1 VYLLKSAPITAFRG
15 WRLTCSTSVLDRCL
29 LLSRTAGQSV
39 QGQLLTH
46 FGLRENAFGVTPD
59 PRYLFLSQTH
69 GEALASLVNGID
81 CDFGFQVLVAQPGM
95 GKTTLLFNFL
105 ERFRT
110 TAHTAFL
117 FQPQPNP
124 CELLQS
130 VLFELGTN
138 SEETS
143 LRKLSEQLNQVLTQ
157 ASRDRRRVIVVFDEA
172 QNLDFSVLEALRQLS
187 NFETA
192 SAKLMQIVL
201 AGQPQLAKRLA
212 LPEQEQLMQRI
223 SSFGRLS
230 PLALHETKAYIE
242 HRLET
247 AGYRGADLFTPGA
260 IRNIWEQSRG
270 IPRNINKL
278 CFSAMLLAF
287 AEQGKFIDERI
298 AGDAARDLDLNSVL
312 ADLYQMEPSGA
323 LASGNGDAQPA
334 AMHPIEVRPI
344 EARPIEARPIQAR
357 PIEVRPITE
366 SKLPG
371 SDSARTA
378 TTEPAA
384 VPVTLSLLKDAG
396 ASASSI
402 KVDPARQEQKIVAT
416 GNAIPQDKMPAAA
429 PTLVAARATATP
441 DVKTAAV
448 INAPTSSNK
457 LPQPTASKPV
467 QSSPAPAG
475 RGNRNTNQGKNSPP
489 KTVVEPVRPER
500 ATAPVAA
507 PLQKKNAGEKR
518 SDSRIWWAKALS
530 LTALTAVLAFALSEQ
545 FSSPRAGQVEA
556 NGAGGSAALGQGS
569 AGSGDSAP
577 SEGTTDTPE
586 ARPKNR
592 SAASRNSSDADSNDD
607 VTVRKFP
614 TDADV
619 ASESSGG
626 SQKLETIFFEQDSA
640 MIGAQYGAS
649 LRRIAETLA
658 KNPGTSAILE
668 GHTDNSGEESYN
680 LDLSSRRAIAVRNA
694 LVDEMQ
700 VSTTRLAAIGA
711 GAASPVQPNSS
722 AAGRAYNRRVVVRL
736 TRLSD

>member
-1 VYLLKSAPITAFRG
+1 MYLLKSAPIAAFRG
-15 WRLTCSTSVLDRCL
+15 WRLTCNTYVLDRCL
-29 LLSRTAGQSV
+29 LLSRTAGHSV

-59 PRYLFLSQTH
+59 PRFLFLSQTH

-105 ERFRT
+105 ERFRSK
-110 TAHTAFL
+110 AHTAFL

-130 VLFELGTN
+130 VLFELGIN

-157 ASRDRRRVIVVFDEA
+157 ASRERRRVIVVFDEA

-192 SAKLMQIVL
+192 STKLMQIVL

-223 SSFGRLS
+223 SAFGRLS

-242 HRLET
+242 HRLEM
-247 AGYRGADLFTPGA
+247 AGYQGAELFTQGA
-260 IRNIWEQSRG
+260 IRSIWEQSRG

-278 CFSAMLLAF
+278 CFTAMLLAF
-287 AEQGKFIDERI
+287 AEHGKSIDERI
-298 AGDAARDLDLNSVL
+298 VGEAARDLDLNSVL

-323 LASGNGDAQPA
+323 LTAGNGEARPVT
-334 AMHPIEVRPI
+334 MHPI
-344 EARPIEARPIQAR
+344 EARPIEVHPIEARPI
-357 PIEVRPITE
+357 T
-366 SKLPG
+366 KTNLPG
-371 SDSARTA
+371 SDSARAA

-384 VPVTLSLLKDAG
+384 VPINLSLSKDAA
-396 ASASSI
+396 ASASGI
-402 KVDPARQEQKIVAT
+402 QVDSARQEQKIMSAGNDIPKDKPPAT
-416 GNAIPQDKMPAAA
+416 A
-429 PTLVAARATATP
+429 PTLVAAQAAVPP

-448 INAPTSSNK
+448 INAPASSSK
-457 LPQPTASKPV
+457 SPQPTASKPI

-475 RGNRNTNQGKNSPP
+475 RGNRNINQGKNSPP

-500 ATAPVAA
+500 ATALAAA

-545 FSSPRAGQVEA
+545 FSSSRPGQVEA
-556 NGAGGSAALGQGS
+556 NGAGGSAVAQGS
-569 AGSGDSAP
+569 SGSADSAP
-577 SEGTTDTPE
+577 SEGTTDRPE
-586 ARPKNR
+586 AQPKNR
-592 SAASRNSSDADSNDD
+592 PAAVRSSSNEDSNDD
-607 VTVRKFP
+607 VTVRKFL
-614 TDADV
+614 TGSDA

-626 SQKLETIFFEQDSA
+626 NQKLETIFFEQNSA
-640 MIGAQYGAS
+640 MIGSQYGPF
-649 LRRIAETLA
+649 LRRIADALA
-658 KNPGTSAILE
+658 KNPGASAILE
-668 GHTDNSGEESYN
+668 GHTDSSGEESYN

-700 VSTTRLAAIGA
+700 VPITRLASIGA
-711 GAASPVQPNSS
+711 GAGSPVQPNSS
-722 AAGRAYNRRVVVRL
+722 AAGRAYNRRVEVRL

>member
-1 VYLLKSAPITAFRG
+1 MG
-15 WRLTCSTSVLDRCL
+15 
-29 LLSRTAGQSV
+29 
-39 QGQLLTH
+39 H

-59 PRYLFLSQTH
+59 PRFLFLSQTH

-105 ERFRT
+105 ERFRSN
-110 TAHTAFL
+110 AHTAFL
-117 FQPQPNP
+117 FQPLPNP

-157 ASRDRRRVIVVFDEA
+157 ASRERRRVIVVFDEA

-192 SAKLMQIVL
+192 STKLMQIVL

-223 SSFGRLS
+223 SAFGRLS
-230 PLALHETKAYIE
+230 PLALHETKAYVE

-247 AGYRGADLFTPGA
+247 AGYRGAELFTQGA

-287 AEQGKFIDERI
+287 AEHGKSIDERI
-298 AGDAARDLDLNSVL
+298 VGDAARDLDLNSVL

-323 LASGNGDAQPA
+323 LTAGKD
-334 AMHPIEVRPI
+334 EVRPV
-344 EARPIEARPIQAR
+344 AMY

-366 SKLPG
+366 TNLPG
-371 SDSARTA
+371 SDSARA
-378 TTEPAA
+378 ASTEPAA
-384 VPVTLSLLKDAG
+384 VPVNLSLSKDAG
-396 ASASSI
+396 ARASGI
-402 KVDPARQEQKIVAT
+402 PVDPPRQEQKIAPAE
-416 GNAIPQDKMPAAA
+416 NAIPQNKVPAAA
-429 PTLVAARATATP
+429 PTSVAARAAAPP
-441 DVKTAAV
+441 DVKTAAA
-448 INAPTSSNK
+448 INAPASSSK
-457 LPQPTASKPV
+457 SPQPTASRPI

-489 KTVVEPVRPER
+489 KTVVEPVRPEP
-500 ATAPVAA
+500 ATALAAA
-507 PLQKKNAGEKR
+507 PPQKNNAGEKR
-518 SDSRIWWAKALS
+518 SDSRIWWARALS
-530 LTALTAVLAFALSEQ
+530 LTALTAVLAFVLSEQ
-545 FSSPRAGQVEA
+545 FSSPRPGQVEA
-556 NGAGGSAALGQGS
+556 NGAGGSAVGQGS
-569 AGSGDSAP
+569 SASGDSAP
-577 SEGTTDTPE
+577 SEGTTNPPE
-586 ARPKNR
+586 AQTKNR
-592 SAASRNSSDADSNDD
+592 PAAPRSSSNEDSNDD

-614 TDADV
+614 TASDV
-619 ASESSGG
+619 SSESSGG
-626 SQKLETIFFEQDSA
+626 NQKLETIFFEQDSA
-640 MIGAQYGAS
+640 MIGSQYGPS
-649 LRRIAETLA
+649 LRRIADALA
-658 KNPGTSAILE
+658 KTPGTSAILE
-668 GHTDNSGEESYN
+668 GHTDSSGEESYN

-700 VSTTRLAAIGA
+700 VSTTQLAAIGA

-722 AAGRAYNRRVVVRL
+722 AAGRAYNRRVEVRL

>member
-1 VYLLKSAPITAFRG
+1 VAVDLQQ
-15 WRLTCSTSVLDRCL
+15 TSLDRCL
-29 LLSRTAGQSV
+29 LLSRTAGHSV
-39 QGQLLTH
+39 QGQLLAH

-59 PRYLFLSQTH
+59 PRFLFLSQTH

-105 ERFRT
+105 ERFRSN
-110 TAHTAFL
+110 AHTAFL

-157 ASRDRRRVIVVFDEA
+157 ASRERRRVIVVFDEA

-192 SAKLMQIVL
+192 STKLMQIVL

-223 SSFGRLS
+223 SAFGRLS
-230 PLALHETKAYIE
+230 PLALHETQAYIE

-247 AGYRGADLFTPGA
+247 AGYRGAELFTQGA

-287 AEQGKFIDERI
+287 AEHGKSIDERI

-323 LASGNGDAQPA
+323 VTAGNGEARPV
-334 AMHPIEVRPI
+334 AMHPIEVRPTVARPSEVQPI
-344 EARPIEARPIQAR
+344 DARPIME
-357 PIEVRPITE
+357 TN
-366 SKLPG
+366 LPG
-371 SDSARTA
+371 SDSARA
-378 TTEPAA
+378 LSTEPAA
-384 VPVTLSLLKDAG
+384 VPVNPTLPKDSG
-396 ASASSI
+396 AAASGI
-402 KVDPARQEQKIVAT
+402 QVDPPRPEQKIAPAEK
-416 GNAIPQDKMPAAA
+416 AIPQNKVPAAA
-429 PTLVAARATATP
+429 PTLVAARTAAP
-441 DVKTAAV
+441 PNVKTAAA
-448 INAPTSSNK
+448 INAPANSSK
-457 LPQPTASKPV
+457 STQPTASKPI
-467 QSSPAPAG
+467 QNSPAPAG
-475 RGNRNTNQGKNSPP
+475 RSNRNTNQGKNSPP
-489 KTVVEPVRPER
+489 KTVVEPVRPEP
-500 ATAPVAA
+500 ATALAAA
-507 PLQKKNAGEKR
+507 PPQKKNAGEKR

-530 LTALTAVLAFALSEQ
+530 LTALTAVLAFVLSEQ
-545 FSSPRAGQVEA
+545 FSSPRSGQVEA
-556 NGAGGSAALGQGS
+556 NGAGGSTVGQGS
-569 AGSGDSAP
+569 SGSGDSAP
-577 SEGTTDTPE
+577 GEGTTNPPE
-586 ARPKNR
+586 AQPKSR
-592 SAASRNSSDADSNDD
+592 SAARSSSNEDSDDD

-614 TDADV
+614 SNSDV

-626 SQKLETIFFEQDSA
+626 NQKLETIFFEQDSA
-640 MIGAQYGAS
+640 MIGSQYGPS
-649 LRRIAETLA
+649 LRRIADALA

-668 GHTDNSGEESYN
+668 GHTDSSGEESYN

-700 VSTTRLAAIGA
+700 VPTTRLAAIGA

-722 AAGRAYNRRVVVRL
+722 AAGRAYNRRVEVRF
-736 TRLSD
+736 TRLGD

>member
-1 VYLLKSAPITAFRG
+1 VAVDLQHIRP
-15 WRLTCSTSVLDRCL
+15 DRCL
-29 LLSRTAGQSV
+29 LLSRTAGHSV
-39 QGQLLTH
+39 QGQLLAH

-59 PRYLFLSQTH
+59 PRFLFLSQTH

-105 ERFRT
+105 ERFRSK
-110 TAHTAFL
+110 AHTAFL

-157 ASRDRRRVIVVFDEA
+157 ASRERRRVIVVFDEA

-192 SAKLMQIVL
+192 STKLMQIVL

-223 SSFGRLS
+223 SAFGRLS

-247 AGYRGADLFTPGA
+247 AGYRGAELFTQGA

-287 AEQGKFIDERI
+287 AEQGKSIDERI

-312 ADLYQMEPSGA
+312 ADLYQMEPSGTLTA
-323 LASGNGDAQPA
+323 GNGEARPV

-344 EARPIEARPIQAR
+344 VARPIVA
-357 PIEVRPITE
+357 RPITE
-366 SKLPG
+366 TNLPG
-371 SDSARTA
+371 SDSARA
-378 TTEPAA
+378 ASTEPAA
-384 VPVTLSLLKDAG
+384 VPVNLSPSKDAG
-396 ASASSI
+396 ARASGI
-402 KVDPARQEQKIVAT
+402 QVDPPRQEQKIAPAE
-416 GNAIPQDKMPAAA
+416 NAIPQGKVPAAA
-429 PTLVAARATATP
+429 PTLLAARAAAPP
-441 DVKTAAV
+441 DVKTAAA
-448 INAPTSSNK
+448 INAPASSSK
-457 LPQPTASKPV
+457 SPQPTASKPI

-489 KTVVEPVRPER
+489 KTVVEPVRPE
-500 ATAPVAA
+500 AAKALAPAA
-507 PLQKKNAGEKR
+507 PPQKKNAGEKR

-530 LTALTAVLAFALSEQ
+530 LTALTAVLAFVLSEQ
-545 FSSPRAGQVEA
+545 FSSPRPGQVEA
-556 NGAGGSAALGQGS
+556 NGAGGSAVGQGS
-569 AGSGDSAP
+569 SASGDSAP
-577 SEGTTDTPE
+577 GEGTTNPPE
-586 ARPKNR
+586 TQPKNR
-592 SAASRNSSDADSNDD
+592 PAAPQSSSNEDSNDD

-614 TDADV
+614 TASDV

-626 SQKLETIFFEQDSA
+626 NQKLETIFFEQDSA
-640 MIGAQYGAS
+640 MIGSQYGAA
-649 LRRIAETLA
+649 LRRIADALA

-668 GHTDNSGEESYN
+668 GHTDSSGEESYN

-694 LVDEMQ
+694 LVDELQ
-700 VSTTRLAAIGA
+700 VSTTRLAALGA

-722 AAGRAYNRRVVVRL
+722 AAGRAYNRRVEVRL